1 MNKRLFA
8 ALTTVILGAGL
19 ISGIATYV
27 AAAKNDS
34 GITLA
39 TADGTFTT
47 PDGKTLPHY
56 TLKMNTYP
64 NSQFGGHHGAGGG
77 AHPDWVSYGV
87 AGPNGE
93 PLGDAKTGTNFQV
106 PPHSAITITIWQY
119 DSGEALNND
128 YFSHV
133 RGTVGNTAKFV
144 MSYDTKSH
152 TNVTPEVVI
161 KGIPA
166 DAVGHTFTIHGM
178 ANLNDPFFVNVPLH
192 MAADEEV
199 GAAEEE
205 GGYTQHPTMTTF
217 TIITGGEGEY
227 IWNCEFPCGD
237 GTVARFGNA
246 MSSMSYMSGH
256 FLVKA

>member
-8 ALTTVILGAGL
+8 ALATVILGAGL

-64 NSQFGGHHGAGGG
+64 DSKFGGQHGAGGG
-77 AHPDWVSYGV
+77 AHPEWISYGL

-93 PLGDAKTGTNFQV
+93 ILSDAKTGTNFQV

-119 DSGEALNND
+119 DSGGTLNND
-128 YFSHV
+128 FFSHV

-144 MSYDTKSH
+144 LSYDTKTH
-152 TNVTPEVVI
+152 ANVTPEVEI
-161 KGIPA
+161 NGIPT
-166 DAVGHTFTIHGM
+166 DEVGHTFTIHGM

-192 MAADEEV
+192 VANDDEV
-199 GAAEEE
+199 TKAGDA
-205 GGYTQHPTMTTF
+205 GGYTQHPTKTTF

-227 IWNCEFPCGD
+227 VWNCEFPCGD
-237 GTVARFGNA
+237 GTIARFGSA
-246 MSSMSYMSGH
+246 MSTMSYMSGH
-256 FLVKA
+256 FVVKA